1 MAALETTLAARARSS
16 QTGAGADTNV
26 HVVVHGDTLA
36 AIAARAGVSL
46 RALIAANPQI
56 ANPDRIYPG
65 DRIEVPQSEAGVG
78 ETAGG
83 SAAASPSLSAQG
95 LDLVK
100 RFEGL
105 RLAAYQDSAGV
116 WTIGYGHTGNV
127 RPGQR
132 ITEAQAEQ
140 LLRKDVA
147 WAEDAVRKNVDV
159 PLSQGQFDALV
170 SFTFNLGSGALQRST
185 LLKKLNAGD
194 YAGAQA
200 EFGRFVHAGGRVLPG
215 LVRRRADEA
224 ALFGSGEPA
233 NGRPASDNAAMGTR
247 DAGRPHRLTAA
258 SEGYPFGE
266 VHPSHRYRQ

>member
-1 MAALETTLAARARSS
+1 MAAIEATLAARTRSP
-16 QTGAGADTNV
+16 QTGADTNL
-26 HVVVHGDTLA
+26 HVVVHGDTLS

-65 DRIEVPQSEAGVG
+65 DRIEVPQGEAGTVG
-78 ETAGG
+78 TTGATAGG
-83 SAAASPSLSAQG
+83 SAAASLSLSAQG

-105 RLAAYQDSAGV
+105 RLGAYQDAAGV

-132 ITEAQAEQ
+132 IAEAQAEQ
-140 LLRKDVA
+140 LLRKDVS
-147 WAEDAVRKNVDV
+147 WAEEAVRKNVDV

-170 SFTFNLGSGALQRST
+170 SFTFNLGAGALQRST
-185 LLKKLNAGD
+185 LLRKLNAGD
-194 YAGAQA
+194 HAGAQA
-200 EFGRFVHAGGRVLPG
+200 EFGRFVHAGGHVLPG

-224 ALFGSGEPA
+224 ELFGNGMDAANPQIQSSPMKDRMGPIDVAWSEWNARHGAPA
-233 NGRPASDNAAMGTR
+233 GS
-247 DAGRPHRLTAA
+247 
-258 SEGYPFGE
+258 FE
-266 VHPSHRYRQ
+266 VP